1 MSADVIQLIV
11 LGGLVL
17 FAAIVFIVA
26 KKGKSKETKSSRT
39 SSSSSRTSGQGENP
53 YKKNPNANV
62 QKEDLFKFMEFDRI
76 EDNMIVAQNG
86 QKYTAVVRCKGIN
99 YYLMSEVEQLSVE
112 EGFINFL
119 NTLKFPVQLY
129 VQAQSVD
136 LKDNIKKYKENMKDL
151 ITEYDDLTADYN
163 MAVNSLE
170 TTDEEIEEVEKSRN
184 RALNV
189 LEYGQDIIRYVE
201 RLSVN
206 KNMLQRNF
214 YVLVSYYKSE
224 ITGASSFKEEELLDV
239 VYSELFTRVNNVIS
253 GLSMSSV
260 SCEIMKSN
268 DIAELLY
275 SSYNRDDHNLIKVRD
290 ALDSGFYRMYSTSE
304 DAITKK
310 HKMLLEGIKQEAEY
324 KAIEALAKAVEEGNI
339 VTPQDIED
347 SYDQE
352 SSKQALELIK
362 HERVDEDTKSRAKKV
377 IIEEYKENKRKRN
390 VEKAKVLEAEAA
402 KLAGHN
408 INVATE
414 TVESPVSPVSP
425 VSQVN
430 TEETNMNN
438 APEDVNMNVNMSEGS
453 PYVNVN
459 ANADSGD
466 SSIV

>member
-1 MSADVIQLIV
+1 MSAEVVKLIV
-11 LGGLVL
+11 LGVLVL
-17 FAAIVFIVA
+17 FAAIVFFVA
-26 KKGKSKETKSSRT
+26 KKGQSKDNSKGNKKASTKSGADSA
-39 SSSSSRTSGQGENP
+39 
-53 YKKNPNANV
+53 YKKNASADV

-76 EDNMIVAQNG
+76 EDNMIISQNG
-86 QKYTAVVRCKGIN
+86 EKYTAVVRCKGIN
-99 YYLMSEVEQLSVE
+99 YNLMSEVEQLSVE

-119 NTLKFPVQLY
+119 NTLKYPVQLY
-129 VQAQSVD
+129 VQAQSID
-136 LKDNIKKYKENMKDL
+136 LKDNIKKYKENMKD
-151 ITEYDDLTADYN
+151 IMTEYDDLTADYN

-170 TTDEEIEEVEKSRN
+170 ATDEEIEEVEKNRN

-224 ITGASSFKEEELLDV
+224 ISGVSNFKSEELLDL
-239 VYSELFTRVNNVIS
+239 VYSELFTRVNNIIS

-260 SCEIMKSN
+260 SCEIMRSN

-290 ALDSGFYRMYSTSE
+290 ALDSGFYRLYSTSE

-310 HKMLLEGIKQEAEY
+310 NRMLINSIRQEAEY
-324 KAIEALAKAVEEGNI
+324 KAVQALAKAVEEGNI

-362 HERVDEDTKSRAKKV
+362 HERIDEDVKARAKKIV
-377 IIEEYKENKRKRN
+377 IEEYKENKRKRN
-390 VEKAKVLEAEAA
+390 VEKAKVLEAEVA
-402 KLAGHN
+402 KLDG
-408 INVATE
+408 TD
-414 TVESPVSPVSP
+414 T
-425 VSQVN
+425 QGQD
-430 TEETNMNN
+430 TQETNMNEETDS
-438 APEDVNMNVNMSEGS
+438 ATS
-453 PYVNVN
+453 
-459 ANADSGD
+459 DSGED
-466 SSIV
+466 SIV

>member
-1 MSADVIQLIV
+1 MSTEVVQLIV
-11 LGGLVL
+11 LGVLVL
-17 FAAIVFIVA
+17 FAAIVFIIS
-26 KKGKSKETKSSRT
+26 KRGKSKDAKVKNVPSKAPSKKANA
-39 SSSSSRTSGQGENP
+39 ENA
-53 YKKNPNANV
+53 YKKNPSADV
-62 QKEDLFKFMEFDRI
+62 QKEDIFKFMEFDRI
-76 EDNMIVAQNG
+76 EDNMIISQNG
-86 QKYTAVVRCKGIN
+86 EKFTAVVRCKGIN
-99 YYLMSEVEQLSVE
+99 YNLMSEVEQLSVE

-119 NTLKFPVQLY
+119 NTLKYPVQLY
-129 VQAQSVD
+129 VQAQSID
-136 LKDNIKKYKENMKDL
+136 LKDNIKKYKENMKD
-151 ITEYDDLTADYN
+151 IMTEYDDLTADYN

-170 TTDEEIEEVEKSRN
+170 TTDEEIEEVEKNRN

-224 ITGASSFKEEELLDV
+224 ITGASSFKEEELLDL
-239 VYSELFTRVNNVIS
+239 VYSELFTRVNNIIS

-260 SCEIMKSN
+260 SCEILRSN

-290 ALDSGFYRMYSTSE
+290 ALDSGFYRLYSTSE

-310 HKMLLEGIKQEAEY
+310 HRMLLDSIKQEAEY
-324 KAIEALAKAVEEGNI
+324 KAVQALAKAVEEGNI

-362 HERVDEDTKSRAKKV
+362 HERIDEETKAKAKKV

-390 VEKAKVLEAEAA
+390 IEKAKVLEAEAA
-402 KLAGHN
+402 RLDGGEIQAEEAEN
-408 INVATE
+408 IQE
-414 TVESPVSPVSP
+414 
-425 VSQVN
+425 
-430 TEETNMNN
+430 NN
-438 APEDVNMNVNMSEGS
+438 AKTQEENLNEQAEEVIGDLSENVT
-453 PYVNVN
+453 
-459 ANADSGD
+459 DSD
-466 SSIV
+466 DDSIV

>member
-1 MSADVIQLIV
+1 MSAEVVKLIV
-11 LGGLVL
+11 LGVLVL
-17 FAAIVFIVA
+17 FAAIVFVVS
-26 KKGKSKETKSSRT
+26 KKGQSKDSSKGNKKA
-39 SSSSSRTSGQGENP
+39 SNKNDADSA
-53 YKKNPNANV
+53 YKKNASADV

-76 EDNMIVAQNG
+76 EDNMIISQNEE
-86 QKYTAVVRCKGIN
+86 KYTAVIRCKGIN
-99 YYLMSEVEQLSVE
+99 YNLMSEVEQLSVE

-119 NTLKFPVQLY
+119 NTLKYPVQLY
-129 VQAQSVD
+129 VQAQSID
-136 LKDNIKKYKENMKDL
+136 LKDNIKKYKENMKDI

-163 MAVNSLE
+163 MTVNSLE
-170 TTDEEIEEVEKSRN
+170 ATDEEIEEVEKNRN

-224 ITGASSFKEEELLDV
+224 VSGVSNFKEEELLDL
-239 VYSELFTRVNNVIS
+239 VYSELFTRVNNIIS

-260 SCEIMKSN
+260 SCEIMRSN

-290 ALDSGFYRMYSTSE
+290 ALDSGFYRLYSTSE

-310 HKMLLEGIKQEAEY
+310 NRMLINSIRQEAEY
-324 KAIEALAKAVEEGNI
+324 KAVQALAKAVEEGNI

-362 HERVDEDTKSRAKKV
+362 HERIDEDVKARAKKIV
-377 IIEEYKENKRKRN
+377 IEEYKENKRKRN
-390 VEKAKVLEAEAA
+390 IEKAKVLEAEEASLNDDIQIKQVEA
-402 KLAGHN
+402 PKVKAEKKRTKTQDEKLN
-408 INVATE
+408 E
-414 TVESPVSPVSP
+414 
-425 VSQVN
+425 Q
-430 TEETNMNN
+430 TEEVINN
-438 APEDVNMNVNMSEGS
+438 VDT
-453 PYVNVN
+453 
-459 ANADSGD
+459 NADVTD
-466 SSIV
+466 SDDDSIV

>member
-1 MSADVIQLIV
+1 MSAEVIQLIV
-11 LGGLVL
+11 LGALVL
-17 FAAIVFIVA
+17 FAAIVFIIA
-26 KKGKSKETKSSRT
+26 KRGKSKGSKSSSKT
-39 SSSSSRTSGQGENP
+39 SKGNVKAGSGENP
-53 YKKNPNANV
+53 YKKNPSANV

-76 EDNMIVAQNG
+76 EDNMIISQNG

-119 NTLKFPVQLY
+119 NTLKYPVQLY
-129 VQAQSVD
+129 VQAQSID
-136 LKDNIKKYKENMKDL
+136 LKENIKKYKDNMKD
-151 ITEYDDLTADYN
+151 IMTEYDDLTADYN

-170 TTDEEIEEVEKSRN
+170 TTDEEIEEVEKNRN

-201 RLSVN
+201 KLSVN

-224 ITGASSFKEEELLDV
+224 ITGASNFKEEELLDL
-239 VYSELFTRVNNVIS
+239 VYSELFTRANNVIS

-260 SCEIMKSN
+260 ACEIMKSN

-290 ALDSGFYRMYSTSE
+290 ALDSGFYRLYSTSE

-310 HKMLLEGIKQEAEY
+310 NKMLLDGIKQEAEY
-324 KAIEALAKAVEEGNI
+324 KAIQALAKAVEEGNI

-347 SYDQE
+347 TYDQE

-362 HERVDEDTKSRAKKV
+362 HERIDDETKAKAKKIV
-377 IIEEYKENKRKRN
+377 IEEYKENKRKRN
-390 VEKAKVLEAEAA
+390 VEKEKVLEAEAA
-402 KLAGHN
+402 KLDGN
-408 INVATE
+408 INANVEAETTE
-414 TVESPVSPVSP
+414 TRETEDTNLNGGFETER
-425 VSQVN
+425 VN
-430 TEETNMNN
+430 IG
-438 APEDVNMNVNMSEGS
+438 ANVAASDD
-453 PYVNVN
+453 
-459 ANADSGD
+459 DS
-466 SSIV
+466 IL

>member
-1 MSADVIQLIV
+1 MSAEVVKLIV
-11 LGGLVL
+11 LGVLVL
-17 FAAIVFIVA
+17 FAAIVFVVS
-26 KKGKSKETKSSRT
+26 KKGQSKDSSKGNKKA
-39 SSSSSRTSGQGENP
+39 SNKNDADSA
-53 YKKNPNANV
+53 YKKNASADV

-76 EDNMIVAQNG
+76 EDNMIISQNG
-86 QKYTAVVRCKGIN
+86 EKYTAVIRCKGIN
-99 YYLMSEVEQLSVE
+99 YNLMSEVEQLSVE

-119 NTLKFPVQLY
+119 NTLKYPVQLY
-129 VQAQSVD
+129 VQAQSID
-136 LKDNIKKYKENMKDL
+136 LKDNIKKYKENMKD
-151 ITEYDDLTADYN
+151 IMTEYDDLTADYN

-170 TTDEEIEEVEKSRN
+170 ATDEEIEEVEKNRN

-224 ITGASSFKEEELLDV
+224 ISGVSNFKEEELLDL
-239 VYSELFTRVNNVIS
+239 VYSELFTRVNNIIS

-260 SCEIMKSN
+260 SCEVMRSN

-290 ALDSGFYRMYSTSE
+290 ALDSGFYRLYSTSE

-310 HKMLLEGIKQEAEY
+310 NKMLINSIRQEAEY
-324 KAIEALAKAVEEGNI
+324 KAVQALAKAVEEGNI

-362 HERVDEDTKSRAKKV
+362 HERIDENVKARAKKIV
-377 IIEEYKENKRKRN
+377 IEEYKENKRKRN
-390 VEKAKVLEAEAA
+390 IEKAKVLEAEEASLNDDIEIKQVEA
-402 KLAGHN
+402 PKVKAGKKRTKTQDEKLN
-408 INVATE
+408 E
-414 TVESPVSPVSP
+414 
-425 VSQVN
+425 Q
-430 TEETNMNN
+430 TEEVINNVDTNV
-438 APEDVNMNVNMSEGS
+438 DVT
-453 PYVNVN
+453 
-459 ANADSGD
+459 DSD
-466 SSIV
+466 DDSIV